1 MGVEMRRKRN
11 GLGVIRGLLTPCI
24 IVAALLCF
32 SSALDSLD
40 SGKDAENLR
49 QLEEALRKGCAA
61 CYAVE
66 GAYPPDFEYL
76 EEHYGVQVDGTK
88 YTVYYNMFAQNL
100 MPDIM
105 VLENLP

>member
-1 MGVEMRRKRN
+1 MKRKKSI
-11 GLGVIRGLLTPCI
+11 LSVIRGLIMPCI
-24 IVAALLCF
+24 IVASLLGY
-32 SSALDSLD
+32 SSALDNLD

-66 GAYPPDFEYL
+66 GAYPPNLEYL
-76 EEHYGVQVDGTK
+76 EEHYGVQVDETK

-100 MPDIM
+100 MPDIT
-105 VLENLP
+105 VLENMP

>member
-1 MGVEMRRKRN
+1 MRRKKN
-11 GLGVIRGLLTPCI
+11 GSGLIRGLLMPCI
-24 IVAALLCF
+24 IVAVMLCF

-40 SGKDAENLR
+40 SGKDAENLH

-66 GAYPPDFEYL
+66 GAYPPDLGYL
-76 EEHYGVQVDGTK
+76 EEHYGIQVDETK

-100 MPDIM
+100 MPDIT
-105 VLENLP
+105 VLENMP